1 MELENIVEF
10 KSSPQIR
17 ARLSEYGNAKTFSEG
32 DIILQ
37 ENAYIKSIPIVTSGS
52 IKVMRTE
59 IDGREILLY
68 YIRAGESC
76 IMSFLGGIH
85 HDTSKVKAIAEEPT
99 EILFI
104 PIEKVSLLIKE
115 YPEFLDYIFRL
126 YHKRFEELL
135 EVVNEVAFKKMDERL
150 LTFIKKKCELTQS
163 HTLYVTHE
171 QIANELGTVRVVV
184 SRLLKQMEDQ
194 SLVQLGRN
202 KVTLL

>member
-68 YIRAGESC
+68 YIKAGESC
-76 IMSFLGGIH
+76 IMSFLGGLH
-85 HDTSKVKAIAEEPT
+85 HDTSKVNAIAEEET

-104 PIEKVSLLIKE
+104 L
-115 YPEFLDYIFRL
+115 
-126 YHKRFEELL
+126 
-135 EVVNEVAFKKMDERL
+135 
-150 LTFIKKKCELTQS
+150 
-163 HTLYVTHE
+163 
-171 QIANELGTVRVVV
+171 
-184 SRLLKQMEDQ
+184 
-194 SLVQLGRN
+194 
-202 KVTLL
+202 